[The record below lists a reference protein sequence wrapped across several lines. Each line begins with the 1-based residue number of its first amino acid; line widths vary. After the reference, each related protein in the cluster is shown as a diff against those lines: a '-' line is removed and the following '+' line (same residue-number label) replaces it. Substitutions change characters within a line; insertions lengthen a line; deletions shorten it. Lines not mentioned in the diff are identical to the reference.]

1 MIEERVIQQES
12 VTPEEQPV
20 ATPETPTPP
29 AVPEVPT
36 VPLAEYEALK
46 QQLASKDQQL
56 QEKEKAFQNAKS
68 KIGQYYDD
76 RKKALEDQGMYKPL
90 WEDANKTAQEKDKRI
105 TELET
110 ELKTAKEQKQIEATR
125 TTAMSALSNA
135 GAINAGQTLSL
146 LQDKLHKS
154 SDGRTVILSG
164 GVEQDLGTYVNNL
177 KNPGSGWE
185 HHFKASNAAGMG
197 AKPSPTSNVAP
208 GSENPWKTGN
218 LTQQMLLSNQDP
230 DLAAVLQK
238 EASQ

>member
-1 MIEERVIQQES
+1 MIEEKVIQQES
-12 VTPEEQPV
+12 VTSEEQPV
-20 ATPETPTPP
+20 ATPETLKAPV
-29 AVPEVPT
+29 APEVPT
-36 VPLAEYEALK
+36 VPLAEFEALK
-46 QQLASKDQQL
+46 GQLA
-56 QEKEKAFQNAKS
+56 EKEKAYENAKS
-68 KIGQYYDD
+68 KIGEYYDD

-90 WEDANKTAQEKDKRI
+90 WEDANQTAQEKDKRI
-105 TELET
+105 NELEN
-110 ELKTAKEQKQIEATR
+110 ELKTAKEQKQMEATR

-164 GVEQDLGTYVNNL
+164 GVEQDLGNYVNNL

-197 AKPSPTSNVAP
+197 SKPSPVSNVAP
-208 GSENPWKTGN
+208 GQDNPWKTGN
-218 LTQQMLLSNQDP
+218 LTQQMILSSQDP
-230 DLAAVLQK
+230 DLAAVLQR

>member
-29 AVPEVPT
+29 AAPEVPT
-36 VPLAEYEALK
+36 VPLTEFEALK

-68 KIGQYYDD
+68 KIGEYYDD

-90 WEDANKTAQEKDKRI
+90 CEDANKTAQEKDKRI

>member
-12 VTPEEQPV
+12 VTSEEQPV
-20 ATPETPTPP
+20 VASETPTPP
-29 AVPEVPT
+29 AAPEVPT
-36 VPLAEYEALK
+36 VPLAEFEALK
-46 QQLASKDQQL
+46 GQLA
-56 QEKEKAFQNAKS
+56 EKEKAFQNAKS

-90 WEDANKTAQEKDKRI
+90 WEDANKTAQEKDKEI
-105 TELET
+105 GTLKTQIE
-110 ELKTAKEQKQIEATR
+110 ELKRSTENAATR
-125 TTAMSALSNA
+125 TTALAALSNA

-154 SDGRTVILSG
+154 NDGRTVILNG

-185 HHFKASNAAGMG
+185 HHFKASNSAGMG

>member
-1 MIEERVIQQES
+1 MLEERVIQQES

-29 AVPEVPT
+29 AAPEVPT
-36 VPLAEYEALK
+36 VPLAEFEALK
-46 QQLASKDQQL
+46 EQLA
-56 QEKEKAFQNAKS
+56 EKEKAFQNAKS

-90 WEDANKTAQEKDKRI
+90 WEDANKTAQEKDRRI
-105 TELET
+105 TELEN
-110 ELKTAKEQKQIEATR
+110 ELKTAKEQKQMEATR
-125 TTAMSALSNA
+125 TTALAALSNA

-154 SDGRTVILSG
+154 SDGRTVILNG

-218 LTQQMLLSNQDP
+218 LTQQMILSNQDP

>member
-12 VTPEEQPV
+12 VTSEEQPV
-20 ATPETPTPP
+20 ATSETPAPS
-29 AVPEVPT
+29 AVSEVPT
-36 VPLAEYEALK
+36 VPLAEFEALK

-90 WEDANKTAQEKDKRI
+90 WEDANKTAQEKDRRI

-110 ELKTAKEQKQIEATR
+110 ELKTAREQKQIEATR
-125 TTAMSALSNA
+125 TSALSALSNA

-185 HHFKASNAAGMG
+185 HHFKASNSAGMG

>member
-36 VPLAEYEALK
+36 VPLAEFEALK

-68 KIGQYYDD
+68 KIGEYYDD

-185 HHFKASNAAGMG
+185 HHFKASSAAGMG

>member
-12 VTPEEQPV
+12 VTSEEQPV
-20 ATPETPTPP
+20 AASETPKAP
-29 AVPEVPT
+29 AKPEVPT
-36 VPLAEYEALK
+36 VPLAEFEALK

-90 WEDANKTAQEKDKRI
+90 WEDANKTAQEKDQEISTLKTQI
-105 TELET
+105 E
-110 ELKTAKEQKQIEATR
+110 ELKRSTENAATR
-125 TTAMSALSNA
+125 TTALAALSNA
-135 GAINAGQTLSL
+135 GAINAGQTLAL
-146 LQDKLHKS
+146 LQDKLQKS
-154 SDGRTVILSG
+154 SDGKTVILSG

-185 HHFKASNAAGMG
+185 HHFKASSSAGMG
-197 AKPSPTSNVAP
+197 TKPSPTSNVAP
-208 GSENPWKTGN
+208 GQDNPWRTGN
-218 LTQQMLLSNQDP
+218 LTQQMILSNQDP
-230 DLAAVLQK
+230 DLAAVLQR

>member
-12 VTPEEQPV
+12 VTPEEQSV

-29 AVPEVPT
+29 AAPEVPT
-36 VPLAEYEALK
+36 VPLAEFEALK

-90 WEDANKTAQEKDKRI
+90 WEDANKTAQEKDRRI
-105 TELET
+105 TELEN

-185 HHFKASNAAGMG
+185 HHFKASNSAGMG

-218 LTQQMLLSNQDP
+218 LTQQMLLSNQDH

>member
-36 VPLAEYEALK
+36 VPLAEFEALK

-68 KIGQYYDD
+68 KIGEYYDD